1 MHGKPQDGNFFLTFS
16 KIHSWVKHYN
26 LHGTVV
32 MLNRLWN
39 EFSTDL
45 FLKIWY
51 EKPMNWK
58 TATPRD
64 QNKKVWEREDILYN
78 RYWKWLEFYLVAML
92 LCILAYTHT
101 THTYTHSHTHTF
113 TYILYYRIIYRRL
126 RSYSSLSNSFK
137 FRHYGPPRRVDRP
150 KRLGVL
156 RVRTR
161 YYNLLLLL
169 CDEIWGLR
177 QTRWRTR
184 SIGPSRYGRHCGR

>member
-1 MHGKPQDGNFFLTFS
+1 MIYGA
-16 KIHSWVKHYN
+16 
-26 LHGTVV
+26 GTVAG
-32 MLNRLWN
+32 WN
-39 EFSTDL
+39 VENPVRRTFGFQRTL
-45 FLKIWY
+45 
-51 EKPMNWK
+51 
-58 TATPRD
+58 
-64 QNKKVWEREDILYN
+64 RES
-78 RYWKWLEFYLVAML
+78 LVARSCVRNGRHGLRNYSSWRILFGPL
-92 LCILAYTHT
+92 LFATDAVHSILLYIAQY
-101 THTYTHSHTHTF
+101 TYTHSHTHTF